1 MKHNQ
6 HTKTNN
12 FFIKQTK
19 SDWLKSLGERRIKN
33 KFNNIFFDPIYFQN
47 NRKNIT
53 HNKDG
58 EWAITHKIKIKN
70 SLTANSEALKILNLG
85 VNSITFINPD
95 NSDLTLPTPADI
107 PLISSTDAAKAPLSS
122 CAPLLASLIAVTI
135 VLKS

>member
-95 NSDLTLPTPADI
+95 NSDLNTLLKNIQIDI
-107 PLISSTDAAKAPLSS
+107 IRINFEKVFDVDKFITMF
-122 CAPLLASLIAVTI
+122 
-135 VLKS
+135 

>member
-19 SDWLKSLGERRIKN
+19 SDWLKSLKEELKIN
-33 KFNNIFFDPIYFQN
+33 SIIFFDPIYFQN

-85 VNSITFINPD
+85 VNSITL
-95 NSDLTLPTPADI
+95 LTLI
-107 PLISSTDAAKAPLSS
+107 ILI
-122 CAPLLASLIAVTI
+122 
-135 VLKS
+135 